1 MKKQLFLF
9 FMALLTLGF
18 MSCEKGG
25 TGGGLDAPTGFKVSQ
40 NGNTLVL
47 EWKAVSGAESYSL
60 TKNDQFWQTTSATRV
75 VDENPVNGMNTYTL
89 VASNGDNVSSKV
101 SASYN
106 FQSSGQGGE
115 DPQEET
121 YYIKHPWNGGTWE
134 WKKMQYEGEGQYSYR
149 DCYWGGT
156 GANINTSASDE
167 GAQWFSSAQIEGAD
181 KAKAGDKGTFVY
193 ESASKALHFIVE
205 SSGGEDPQG
214 TTYYI
219 KHPWGSGSDSSWEWQ
234 KMTKSGNSYTY
245 TGAWGGIGANIN
257 SSADDSG
264 AEWYSKE
271 NISGASSVSVGA
283 TVTFTFTPTNGNIGT
298 LSVSSD
304 GGGGQSSTLSAPTGF
319 SLTQTSSAIKL
330 SWNQV
335 SGAIG
340 YAIYRALPSDD
351 TYTYL
356 NAINA
361 TSYTD
366 TDVESGQTYYY
377 AVGAVN
383 EDYQVGELAED
394 HITFNGSGGGG
405 ETPTAPATPSG
416 LTATAGTSSIS
427 LSWNSVSGATSY
439 KVYRATSA
447 SGNYSERDN
456 VGNTSYTDYDVT
468 KGTTYY
474 YKVTAL
480 NSAGAESAK
489 SSAVS
494 AKIASSSGGSKPS
507 TPSNLKAEASGSCIA
522 LSWNGVSSAS
532 SYVVYRSTS
541 ASGSYSQLK
550 ETSHAYTS
558 DCEVSSGV
566 TYYYKVSAKNSYGES
581 SMSSYVSASIGSS
594 GGGGTTTKPSAPTGL
609 KVTQNEDILRLTW
622 NAVNNATKY
631 YIYRSTSQYSGYSL
645 LNESYSNSY
654 DDDYALTSGT
664 TYYYKVSAVNIAGE
678 SSQSSAAYCKYERIY
693 APCGPK
699 NVDVTK
705 GYSSVKI
712 KWDVSSAT
720 GCGRPTEQIVML
732 WNDKKL
738 NWEEKSPYT
747 SSTGGSYEILSSH
760 LNDYIDVLSQLVFII
775 KLKNA
780 KGETMWEFTYNYDED
795 RITHYEEK

>member
-1 MKKQLFLF
+1 MKKHLFLF
-9 FMALLTLGF
+9 FTALLAIGF

-25 TGGGLDAPTGFKVSQ
+25 NGGGLDAPTGFKVSQ
-40 NGNTLVL
+40 NGSTLVL
-47 EWKAVSGAESYSL
+47 EWQAVSGAESYSL

-75 VDENPVNGMNTYTL
+75 VDENPVKGMNTYTL
-89 VASNGDNVSSKV
+89 IASNGDKVSPKV

-167 GAQWFSSAQIEGAD
+167 GAQWFPSTEIEGAD

-193 ESASKALHFIVE
+193 VSASKALHFIVE

-219 KHPWGSGSDSSWEWQ
+219 KHPWGSGSDSSWEWK

-264 AEWYSKE
+264 AEWYPKE
-271 NISGASSVSVGA
+271 NISGASSVSVGT
-283 TVTFTFTPTNGNIGT
+283 TVTFTFTPSNGNKGS

-304 GGGGQSSTLSAPTGF
+304 GGGGQSSTLSAPTG
-319 SLTQTSSAIKL
+319 
-330 SWNQV
+330 
-335 SGAIG
+335 
-340 YAIYRALPSDD
+340 
-351 TYTYL
+351 
-356 NAINA
+356 
-361 TSYTD
+361 
-366 TDVESGQTYYY
+366 
-377 AVGAVN
+377 
-383 EDYQVGELAED
+383 
-394 HITFNGSGGGG
+394 
-405 ETPTAPATPSG
+405 
-416 LTATAGTSSIS
+416 LTASAGSSSIS

-447 SGNYSERDN
+447 SGNYTERDN
-456 VGNTSYTDYDVT
+456 VGNTNYTDYDVT

-480 NSAGAESAK
+480 NSAGESAK

-494 AKIASSSGGSKPS
+494 AKIASSGGSKPS

-522 LSWNGVSSAS
+522 LSWNGVSTAS

-541 ASGSYSQLK
+541 ASGTYTELK
-550 ETSHAYTS
+550 ETSHTYTS
-558 DCEVSSGV
+558 DCTVSSGV
-566 TYYYKVSAKNSYGES
+566 TYYYKVASKNSYGTS
-581 SMSSYVSASIGSS
+581 SQSSYVSATIGGSS
-594 GGGGTTTKPSAPTGL
+594 TTKPSAPTNL
-609 KVTQNEDILRLTW
+609 QVVQNGNSMQLTW
-622 NAVNNATKY
+622 NAVSNATKY
-631 YIYRSTSQYSGYSL
+631 YIYRSTSSSSGFDSPL
-645 LNESYSNSY
+645 DESYSNSY
-654 DDDYALTSGT
+654 EDNYALVDGT

-678 SSQSSAAYCKYERIY
+678 GSKSSYVSCQYKYVYIPTDPPCDPSNVRVSITSA
-693 APCGPK
+693 
-699 NVDVTK
+699 TTT
-705 GYSSVKI
+705 I
-712 KWDVSSAT
+712 KWDVDNYGA
-720 GCGRPTEQIVML
+720 GCGKVTYRKLTFLDYTTGNSVEKTTSNDYYLLTNTERDKYVNNGYL
-732 WNDKKL
+732 VFFLYLSNDKGAV
-738 NWEEKSPYT
+738 NWQYKCNIG
-747 SSTGGSYEILSSH
+747 TGEIT
-760 LNDYIDVLSQLVFII
+760 NQVKMY
-775 KLKNA
+775 
-780 KGETMWEFTYNYDED
+780 
-795 RITHYEEK
+795 